1 MLSKDNKKF
10 TIEIYKNDKKE
21 SLGLH
26 GEFRVVDR
34 AIMWGED
41 HWFQPDKGSFEMSEV
56 STL

>member
-41 HWFQPDKGSFEMSEV
+41 HWF
-56 STL
+56 